1 MKPGAGGHEQEVALL
16 GGQQDIGGVD
26 SESCG
31 DLLDHD
37 PQRKTEI
44 LTHPARKRDTFY
56 HRKTL
61 SLILDGRVEAS
72 VLEQQRH
79 VIGNQLHRIH
89 VRLGQGRLLTPI
101 ESSECPDRR
110 AAHAHRDDKESDG
123 RHRKHIRSGVREVV
137 GDPSQKR
144 FRADARKF
152 HRFDRDADVATFAV
166 TQGAAG
172 VDLSHTA
179 AMRFRASGSR
189 MVNPSSAVAIAPS
202 RRSSRK
208 ALATTSRTEP
218 VASASDCCV
227 TATRTPASTGPD
239 IFARSTR
246 SRATRARTGMNALAA
261 RARNAKRSLLDSSL
275 MKACES
281 SGRRRARAWRRSTSR
296 CRSTEGRIAC
306 ARVLRLDRSL
316 ISVPTMSPGPT
327 YLTVSSRPSA
337 PAM

>member
-79 VIGNQLHRIH
+79 VVGNQLHRIH
-89 VRLGQGRLLTPI
+89 VRLGQGGLLTPI

-123 RHRKHIRSGVREVV
+123 RHRDRRRVAHEVV
-137 GDPSQKR
+137 LSCRRQDGNELVEWHTRDQKR
-144 FRADARKF
+144 AGRLDHPLRHCERGRAGGAGQRADKLIHVGG
-152 HRFDRDADVATFAV
+152 HR
-166 TQGAAG
+166 
-172 VDLSHTA
+172 
-179 AMRFRASGSR
+179 
-189 MVNPSSAVAIAPS
+189 
-202 RRSSRK
+202 
-208 ALATTSRTEP
+208 P
-218 VASASDCCV
+218 V
-227 TATRTPASTGPD
+227 
-239 IFARSTR
+239 
-246 SRATRARTGMNALAA
+246 
-261 RARNAKRSLLDSSL
+261 
-275 MKACES
+275 
-281 SGRRRARAWRRSTSR
+281 
-296 CRSTEGRIAC
+296 
-306 ARVLRLDRSL
+306 
-316 ISVPTMSPGPT
+316 
-327 YLTVSSRPSA
+327 
-337 PAM
+337 